1 MIKEELDYKNLL
13 KNPIKLFGYTY
24 FYVFVILLGLG
35 IYFVSNLTEMAKN
48 KVIPTITNSTN
59 VKEDL
64 PMLHPSNI
72 PPVDISTISVPTP
85 ELLEKG
91 KILYKNNCGSCHGE
105 EGKGD
110 GAAGLVMNPKP
121 RNLTANTGWVNGQ
134 KISEIYK
141 TLDEGMLKTGMPS
154 FNYLSAEGRFFL
166 IHYVRSFSKAL
177 PKDSNEE
184 LQMLNYTYK
193 LVEGQT
199 TSAQIP
205 VKVAEKIVVEEN
217 KANLEKSMRI
227 LESLNN
233 ISTAA
238 GNEVFKRVCVDKNLV
253 AGLLSSNL
261 FKQKNK
267 SEIFQIIASAP
278 LNYGLSPKFVLLNLT
293 DWDAL
298 YNYLNKLTENT
309 RG

>member
-1 MIKEELDYKNLL
+1 MIKEELDYKDLL
-13 KNPIKLFGYTY
+13 KNPIRLFGYTY
-24 FYVFVILLGLG
+24 FYVFAILLGLG
-35 IYFVSNLTEMAKN
+35 IYFVGNLTEITKN
-48 KVIPTITNSTN
+48 KVMLTKANSTN
-59 VKEDL
+59 VKDDL
-64 PMLHPSNI
+64 PMLHPSSI
-72 PPVDISTISVPTP
+72 LPVDISKISIPTS
-85 ELLEKG
+85 ELIDRG
-91 KILYKNNCGSCHGE
+91 KTLYKNNCGSCHGE

-121 RNLTANTGWVNGQ
+121 RNLTANTGWINGQ

-154 FNYLSAEGRFFL
+154 FNYLPAEDRFAM
-166 IHYVRSFSKAL
+166 IHFVRTYAQDL
-177 PKDSNEE
+177 PNDTDAE
-184 LQMLNYTYK
+184 LQMLNSKYK
-193 LVEGQT
+193 LAEGQV

-205 VKVAEKIVVEEN
+205 VKVAEKLIVEEN

-227 LESLNN
+227 LESLDN
-233 ISTAA
+233 ISTTA
-238 GNEVFKRVCVDKNLV
+238 GNEVFKRVCVDKNLA
-253 AGLLSSNL
+253 AGFLSLNL

-267 SEIFQIIASAP
+267 SEIFQIIISSP
-278 LNYGLSPKFVLLNLT
+278 LNYGFSPKFVLLNSN